1 MQSQAENKIALSP
14 EGHESRLPDLLYI
27 KSRIPILYVAEKLG
41 ITPEHGGATWTRARC
56 FRPENH
62 KNGDRT
68 PSLNFQTKRNKYMCF
83 ACDDRLHSNID
94 LVMAVKGCTLLQAIH
109 WFDKEYPGIPR
120 IKERKKEGFAFR
132 VGVDEFRGPDDLVR
146 AGLVPHLT
154 YSSLRVFTILAAF
167 RDGRDVT
174 EISYQTI
181 KLRSGIASN
190 HTVRRAIRHL
200 EGLSLLEVHRRWSR
214 TRAGGRDTSQYVFS
228 FGDPDLFTLLRDRA
242 SGAGAQAPPPRHPQF
257 STPKPQPAKCV
268 PDT

>member
-1 MQSQAENKIALSP
+1 MAE
-14 EGHESRLPDLLYI
+14 R
-27 KSRIPILYVAEKLG
+27 LG
-41 ITPEHGGATWTRARC
+41 IIPEHGGATWTRARC

-68 PSLNFQTKRNKYMCF
+68 PSLNFQTKRNKHMCF

-94 LVMAVKGCTLLQAIH
+94 LVMAVKGCTLLPAIH

-120 IKERKKEGFAFR
+120 IKERKKEGLAFR

-154 YSSLRVFTILAAF
+154 FSSLRVFTILAAF

-174 EISYQTI
+174 EISYHTI

-214 TRAGGRDTSQYVFS
+214 TRAGGRDTSQYMFT
-228 FGDPDLFTLLRDRA
+228 FEDPDLFALLRDRA
-242 SGAGAQAPPPRHPQF
+242 PGAGGQAPPPRAPSQF
-257 STPKPQPAKCV
+257 STPKPQPSKCV
-268 PDT
+268 ADT